1 MAQLIPGVT
10 YATGDAVTAS
20 NLNAHVSGAQL
31 TAGAIAEQTV
41 AATVGGADSLLVLQS
56 GFLKQGT
63 VNQLLDNAS
72 LPSYVKIDG
81 TRAMTSELTLSSAAP
96 AGTLSAVPKT
106 YVDAALAPLVP
117 TGAIMP
123 FYRNAAPSGWAK
135 CDGTTIPISTETAA
149 LRALIAP
156 ATTYPNLQGEFIRGL
171 DQTRGV
177 DPGRT
182 VGDSQAQDVQPHS
195 HTYNAMADFQGGS
208 PNVQAG
214 VYDHIV
220 GSYSATTGNTGTKE
234 TRPRNVAFLYCI
246 KL

>member
-41 AATVGGADSLLVLQS
+41 AATVGGADGLLVLQS

-72 LPSYVKIDG
+72 LPAYVKIDG
-81 TRAMTSELTLSSAAP
+81 TRAMTGELTLSSAAP

-106 YVDAALAPLVP
+106 YVDAVVAPLLP

-123 FYRNAAPSGWAK
+123 FYRNTAPTGWAK

-156 ATTYPNLQGEFIRGL
+156 ATTYPDLRAEFIRGL
-171 DQTRGV
+171 DDGRGV
-177 DPGRT
+177 DTGR
-182 VGDSQAQDVQPHS
+182 VLGSSQAQDIQPHTHS
-195 HTYNAMADFQGGS
+195 ISYIASIGSGGNQGSGGANQAVPGS
-208 PNVQAG
+208 GTGSTG
-214 VYDHIV
+214 V
-220 GSYSATTGNTGTKE
+220 KE

>member
-31 TAGAIAEQTV
+31 ASGAISEQVV
-41 AATVGGADSLLVLQS
+41 ASSVGTADSLLVLQS
-56 GFLKQGT
+56 GTVKQGT
-63 VNQLLDNAS
+63 VAQLLANAN
-72 LPSYVKIDG
+72 LTSYVKKDG
-81 TRAMTSELTLSSAAP
+81 TVAMTGELTLSSAAP
-96 AGTLSAVPKT
+96 TGTLSAVPKT
-106 YVDAALAPLVP
+106 YVDSITGPLVP

-123 FYRNAAPSGWAK
+123 FFRSTAPSGWAK
-135 CDGTTIPISTETAA
+135 CDGTTIPITTETAA

-156 ATTYPNLQGEFIRGL
+156 ATTYPQLQGEFIRGL

-177 DPGRT
+177 DPGRS
-182 VGDSQAQDVQPHS
+182 VGDAQAQDIQPHA
-195 HTYNAMADFQGGS
+195 HPITYIQSIGGGS
-208 PNVQAG
+208 SQGSGAANQA
-214 VYDHIV
+214 VA
-220 GSYSATTGNTGTKE
+220 GSGTGSTGTKE